1 MFSRGA
7 KDQNQ
12 AAADSD
18 TLSDSSSINL
28 DSENEDAFQMPKIRT
43 ADIDTAGDRSFRSMV
58 SISVWEYMI
67 FYIDNVAA
75 QSDRL
80 WCEFLLPS
88 TPYKRRQT
96 LPSYPKASIY
106 IY

>member
-1 MFSRGA
+1 MFSKRV

-12 AAADSD
+12 TADSD

-58 SISVWEYMI
+58 GILV
-67 FYIDNVAA
+67 
-75 QSDRL
+75 
-80 WCEFLLPS
+80 
-88 TPYKRRQT
+88 RRE
-96 LPSYPKASIY
+96 
-106 IY
+106 